1 MWRGAGQPDL
11 PFSHFFNPE
20 PEGVMS
26 KKHMPQA
33 LVVAYH
39 VRGRVRRSSLTRR
52 CFTLQ
57 DIIRQGEELFPL
69 FLSRNP
75 WISVDSRRNT
85 VFVGVDPE
93 EQNLTDEAKLRCVSK

>member
-1 MWRGAGQPDL
+1 
-11 PFSHFFNPE
+11 
-20 PEGVMS
+20 MS
-26 KKHMPQA
+26 KKHTAKA

-39 VRGRVRRSSLTRR
+39 VRGRLTRSSLTRR

-69 FLSRNP
+69 FLARNP
-75 WISVDSRRNT
+75 WISVDSKQNT

-93 EQNLTDEAKLRCVSK
+93 ERIPTDEADQRCAPK